1 MKRILPLS
9 LSVITCVGL
18 LLATERRAM
27 AYIDPGQGL
36 LFVQSIGAA
45 MAAAAYFLRRR
56 ILALFGKK
64 KPADDVAIPVVA
76 RVPVAPVR
84 PLAVQ
89 KGNARNA
96 A

>member
-1 MKRILPLS
+1 MTKRTAAATLSIL
-9 LSVITCVGL
+9 TCLGL
-18 LLATERRAM
+18 MLATERRAM

-36 LFVQSIGAA
+36 VFVQSIGAA
-45 MAAAAYFLRRR
+45 FAASVYFLRGR

-64 KPADDVAIPVVA
+64 KPAERVAMPVTHATSTVA
-76 RVPVAPVR
+76 E
-84 PLAVQ
+84 

>member
-1 MKRILPLS
+1 MKRIVTLS
-9 LSVITCVGL
+9 LSIVTCLGL
-18 LLATERRAM
+18 LLATERRAL

-45 MAAAAYFLRRR
+45 LAAAAYFLRSR

-64 KPADDVAIPVVA
+64 KPAGVSSPRPVSSA
-76 RVPVAPVR
+76 RPVPVTPV
-84 PLAVQ
+84 VQ